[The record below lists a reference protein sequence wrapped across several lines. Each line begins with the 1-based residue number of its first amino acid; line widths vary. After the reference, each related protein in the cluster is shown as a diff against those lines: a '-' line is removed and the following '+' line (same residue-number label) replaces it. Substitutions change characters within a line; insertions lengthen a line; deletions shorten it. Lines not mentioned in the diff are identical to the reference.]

1 MDRKEQVCNKV
12 QDVQEE
18 KVGNKEQKKL
28 KGENSSN
35 MRRNMTRIKRR
46 EISSRESIKS
56 KKSRSRISRVS

>member
-18 KVGNKEQKKL
+18 KEEKVGNTEQKKL

-35 MRRNMTRIKRR
+35 MRRNMTRRKRR
-46 EISSRESIKS
+46 ENIK
-56 KKSRSRISRVS
+56 